1 MASNPFTKWLNNWYF
16 QVVVFLAALAFLSF
30 TGWLAAGLIPA
41 YILNIM
47 LFIGIN
53 MIMGLGLNLIT
64 GVTGQLSLGHAAFM
78 SIGAYAS
85 AIATVNYRLPFL
97 AGLVIGGLIAA
108 LVAVIIGFPI
118 LRLTGDYLAI
128 TTLGFAEIV
137 RVVFTNLKITN
148 GAIGFLGIRGATS
161 FSIVL
166 PLVVLT
172 ILAMVALEKSRVGRA
187 MLAIREDEI
196 ASAAVGINTA
206 RYKIQA
212 FAIGSFCAGVGGA
225 LFAHTTTFIQPT
237 DFGFLKSVD
246 LLCIVVLG
254 GLGSIP
260 GTIIGA
266 VVLTAFPEVLRSLAN
281 YRMIVYGLLLIVIM
295 IFRPHGLMGGIS
307 FRQAVRRALLLAR
320 WKPNGVSNSTPGS
333 SPGDQS
339 NGKSNGNPGG
349 RGAAR

>member
-1 MASNPFTKWLNNWYF
+1 MTFKKIDNWFVQTLLFLFT
-16 QVVVFLAALAFLSF
+16 
-30 TGWLAAGLIPA
+30 LILIAVIGRWIGNILPA
-41 YILNIM
+41 YAMNVA
-47 LFIGIN
+47 LFVGIN
-53 MIMGLGLNLIT
+53 MIMALGLNLIT

-85 AIATVNYRLPFL
+85 AIATVNYHLPFL
-97 AGLVIGGLIAA
+97 VGVFLGGLISAF
-108 LVAVIIGFPI
+108 VATMIGFPI

-148 GAIGFLGIRGATS
+148 GAIGFLGISGSTT
-161 FSIVL
+161 FT
-166 PLVVLT
+166 VVLMIA
-172 ILAMVALEKSRVGRA
+172 ILAILIMVFLENSRVGRA

-196 ASAAVGINTA
+196 ASASVGINIA

-212 FAIGSFCAGVGGA
+212 FAVGSFLAGVGGA

-266 VVLTAFPEVLRSLAN
+266 IVLTAVPEVLRSLSN

-295 IFRPHGLMGGIS
+295 IFRPHGLMGGVD
-307 FRQAVRRALLLAR
+307 FRQAVRRALMIPKR
-320 WKPNGVSNSTPGS
+320 K
-333 SPGDQS
+333 
-339 NGKSNGNPGG
+339 KSDRGNQ
-349 RGAAR
+349 R